1 MSLLLVI
8 QFNDIFTSDW
18 TPLMSELLLLDRIS
32 AQLVLAENDVGV
44 IAIQIGQDGKFSS
57 PLYNV
62 LYCLLLVL

>member
-1 MSLLLVI
+1 
-8 QFNDIFTSDW
+8 
-18 TPLMSELLLLDRIS
+18 MSELLLLDRIS